1 MSAAL
6 DHPMIGPVTITD
18 WLAMD
23 PPRDGSRL
31 ELIFGH
37 LHVSPAPSGE
47 HQAIAFDLA
56 VLLRTQLRAAGR
68 TDLHVVPAVNVE
80 ISTAWRTA
88 LIPDVVV
95 LNRPREG
102 VSFPP
107 EALALAVEVWSP
119 GNVRE
124 ERETKLAG
132 YAAAG
137 VPFVWAIDQASQLRG
152 LTLTAYRLGRGQYV
166 AENVATAGQTVTI
179 TAAPVPI
186 TLDLDHLDD

>member
-6 DHPMIGPVTITD
+6 DHPMIGPVTIKD

-47 HQAIAFDLA
+47 HQAIAFELA
-56 VLLRTQLRAAGR
+56 VLLRDQLRAAR
-68 TDLHVVPAVNVE
+68 PDLHVVPAVNVE

-95 LNRPREG
+95 LDRPRKG

-107 EALALAVEVWSP
+107 ESVVLVVEVWSP

-137 VPFVWAIDQASQLRG
+137 VPFVWAIDQASQLRA
-152 LTLTAYRLGRGQYV
+152 LTLTAYRLDRGQYV
-166 AENVATAGQTVTI
+166 TEDVVTAGQPATI

-186 TLDLDHLDD
+186 TLDLAHLDD